1 MDVLTNDLEEFQR
14 LVSTTESSR
23 AKKVLTNEIQ
33 RIQREIDGLKQQT
46 DTANPSANNGAS
58 ATNSTFGN
66 TLLPTT
72 KITTYAW
79 DQSEKFLKLYVTVP
93 GAAPGQESQIRFEVQ
108 PKSADFYAND
118 ITGKNYFFTVK
129 GLLLAVTPE
138 GSQFKV
144 KKNEILLMLKK
155 KDEGK
160 SWPAVTELEFQ
171 EKEKNKP
178 KMDDK
183 MGDPND
189 GLMKMMKQMYETG
202 DDDMKRNINKAW
214 TEAQDKK
221 KDGTGD
227 GSMSMAGLPGFM

>member
-1 MDVLTNDLEEFQR
+1 MDVLTKDLEEFQR
-14 LVSTTESSR
+14 LISTTENTR

-33 RIQREIDGLKQQT
+33 RIQKEIDGSKSQT
-46 DTANPSANNGAS
+46 ATADKGAS
-58 ATNSTFGN
+58 STSSAVGA

-118 ITGKNYFFTVK
+118 IAGRNYFFTVK
-129 GLLLAVTPE
+129 GLLLPITPE

-160 SWPAVTELEFQ
+160 SWPSVTELDFQ

-178 KMDDK
+178 KMDPKADN
-183 MGDPND
+183 DPNA
-189 GLMKMMKQMYETG
+189 GLMTLMKQMYETG